1 MGELD
6 SKVAVITG
14 GTRGLGL
21 AIAKAYVQAG
31 ACVVVASRS
40 QKSVDEAVAALTA
53 QGGHA
58 CGMAVDVADLAQVEA
73 LGKLAVSTYGKMDIW
88 VNNAAAAGPY
98 GPTIQFTPQEFYQV
112 VQTNIIGVYNGSR
125 TAVSHF
131 LRQGSGKLINIVGAG
146 YKSPAPW
153 QNAYGSSKAW
163 ISMFTRA
170 LAEETKGSGIG
181 VFAFQPGMVL
191 TELLTDVQVIEGS
204 EDRMR
209 VFPTVV
215 RILAKPAEIPA
226 KKMVWIASKD
236 TDGKTGLTVSIFSMR
251 AMLGGAIKEGIRALL
266 HKPAPDMGI
275 KLSSKPPYEG
285 E

>member
-21 AIAKAYVQAG
+21 AIAVAYIHAG
-31 ACVVVASRS
+31 ASVVVASRS
-40 QKSVDEAVAALTA
+40 QRSVDEAVTLLKS
-53 QGGHA
+53 QGGKA
-58 CGMAVDVADLAQVEA
+58 CGMSVDVADLHQVEA
-73 LGKLAVSTYGKMDIW
+73 LAQLAVSTYGKMDIW
-88 VNNAAAAGPY
+88 VNNAGTAGPY
-98 GPTIQFTPQEFYQV
+98 GPTIKFVPQDFYQV
-112 VQTNIIGVYNGSR
+112 IQTNIVGVYNGSR
-125 TAVSHF
+125 TAMTHF
-131 LRQGSGKLINIVGAG
+131 LKQGSGKLINMLGAG

-170 LAEETKGSGIG
+170 LAEETKDSGVG

-191 TELLTDVQVIEGS
+191 TELLTDIHVIEGS
-204 EDRMR
+204 EDRMK

-226 KKMVWIASKD
+226 RKMVWIASHA
-236 TDGKTGLTVSIFSMR
+236 TDGKTGLSVSIFSMR
-251 AMLGGAIKEGIRALL
+251 AMLGGAIKEGMRSLL
-266 HKPAPDMGI
+266 RKPKPDLGI
-275 KLSSKPPYEG
+275 KMKIVPPYEG
-285 E
+285 